1 MNYRVIY
8 TLIYIVDSVASSR
21 GRWPR
26 DIEALGIFYREQVG
40 PTHWSTGSTTHSYT

>member
-21 GRWPR
+21 GRWHR
-26 DIEALGIFYREQVG
+26 DIEVLGITTR
-40 PTHWSTGSTTHSYT
+40 GSWGLHSGL